1 MMRYILKLIRNIF
14 TLTGSENQSRMRKH
28 IILFGPPGSGK
39 GTQAKKLEAKYGIVQ
54 ISTGDL
60 FRYEMSHDT
69 PLGLRAKAYMAKGE
83 LVPDE
88 VVIGMLQN
96 KVDAT
101 PEAKGFIFDGFPRT
115 IPQAEAL
122 DQLLA
127 DKNEQIGKLIAL
139 TVSDGE
145 LVNRLLERGKT
156 SGRTDDSNEEIIQNR
171 IDIYKKD
178 TSPVYD
184 FYAHKNKS
192 CSVDGIGTIDDIF
205 DRLCQE
211 IESI

>member
-1 MMRYILKLIRNIF
+1 
-14 TLTGSENQSRMRKH
+14 MRKH